1 MYNGDSQGNAY
12 VGNVLTPAV
21 AAHWV
26 TLRSVPV
33 ADTSDA
39 LPRVLAERQAGLS
52 NGSVD
57 LVWSTGRASRP
68 GSRPGHGCAAGRTA
82 HPTPRSLTRWTR
94 C

>member
-26 TLRSVPV
+26 TLRRVPV

-39 LPRVLAERQAGLS
+39 LPRVLAERPQGE
-52 NGSVD
+52 
-57 LVWSTGRASRP
+57 
-68 GSRPGHGCAAGRTA
+68 
-82 HPTPRSLTRWTR
+82 R
-94 C
+94 CC